1 MEPMSQ
7 ERKRQIRDL
16 MRQKISLE
24 DQIQFESNREKIQR
38 LEDDLYDVKDTL
50 DKLTNG
56 VWFED
61 VSEQELQRERESLN
75 WWPTGISDYGQVEW
89 RTPTILWDPT
99 ESRLY
104 IKLSRPCSKN
114 WRKKAWSAWLPA

>member
-16 MRQKISLE
+16 MRQKIALE
-24 DQIQFESNREKIQR
+24 DQIQFESSQEKIQR

-61 VSEQELQRERESLN
+61 VSDQELQRERESLN
-75 WWPTGISDYGQVEW
+75 
-89 RTPTILWDPT
+89 
-99 ESRLY
+99 
-104 IKLSRPCSKN
+104 
-114 WRKKAWSAWLPA
+114 

>member
-7 ERKRQIRDL
+7 EKKRQIGDL

-24 DQIQFESNREKIQR
+24 DQLQIATDDRRIQR
-38 LEDDLYDVKDTL
+38 LEDDLYEVEDTL

-61 VSEQELQRERESLN
+61 VSEHELQKERESIN
-75 WWPTGISDYGQVEW
+75 
-89 RTPTILWDPT
+89 
-99 ESRLY
+99 
-104 IKLSRPCSKN
+104 
-114 WRKKAWSAWLPA
+114 

>member
-1 MEPMSQ
+1 MELMSQ
-7 ERKRQIRDL
+7 EKKRQIREL

-24 DQIQFESNREKIQR
+24 DQIQFESNQTKIGK
-38 LEDDLYDVKDTL
+38 LEDDLYETKDTL

-75 WWPTGISDYGQVEW
+75 
-89 RTPTILWDPT
+89 
-99 ESRLY
+99 
-104 IKLSRPCSKN
+104 
-114 WRKKAWSAWLPA
+114 

>member
-1 MEPMSQ
+1 MELMSQ
-7 ERKRQIRDL
+7 EKKRQIREL

-24 DQIQFESNREKIQR
+24 DQIQFESNKTKIGK
-38 LEDDLYDVKDTL
+38 LEDDLYETKDTL

-75 WWPTGISDYGQVEW
+75 
-89 RTPTILWDPT
+89 
-99 ESRLY
+99 
-104 IKLSRPCSKN
+104 
-114 WRKKAWSAWLPA
+114 

>member
-7 ERKRQIRDL
+7 EKKRQIREL

-24 DQIQFESNREKIQR
+24 DQIQFESDQRRIQR
-38 LEDDLYDVKDTL
+38 LEDDLFEVCHSL

-61 VSEQELQRERESLN
+61 VSDQELQRERESLN
-75 WWPTGISDYGQVEW
+75 
-89 RTPTILWDPT
+89 
-99 ESRLY
+99 
-104 IKLSRPCSKN
+104 
-114 WRKKAWSAWLPA
+114 

>member
-7 ERKRQIRDL
+7 EKKRQIREL

-24 DQIQFESNREKIQR
+24 DQIQFESNQTKIGK
-38 LEDDLYDVKDTL
+38 LEDDLYEIRHTL
-50 DKLTNG
+50 DLLTNG

-75 WWPTGISDYGQVEW
+75 
-89 RTPTILWDPT
+89 
-99 ESRLY
+99 
-104 IKLSRPCSKN
+104 
-114 WRKKAWSAWLPA
+114 

>member
-16 MRQKISLE
+16 MRQKIALE
-24 DQIQFESNREKIQR
+24 DQIQFESSQEKIQR
-38 LEDDLYDVKDTL
+38 LEDDLFEIKDTL

-75 WWPTGISDYGQVEW
+75 
-89 RTPTILWDPT
+89 
-99 ESRLY
+99 
-104 IKLSRPCSKN
+104 
-114 WRKKAWSAWLPA
+114 